1 MPCGQGSRTPHSATQ
16 GHRRLKENK
25 ATRAFPV
32 LEEEPSSGKTLGFL
46 YLFPFPLF
54 FFVLFLI
61 YSFTVYV
68 QAIQEVSVAEEWVN
82 DTQNKARVEVKLCV
96 EANRA
101 LGACEQKNKELTKNV
116 DIEHNARLSA
126 ETGLKNAKAQA
137 EDQLQQLH
145 IIEIGL
151 ATQRQLVL
159 KLKAELE
166 KAKEEARMARK
177 ASEAVEMASFERGVL
192 DTEVRFVEE
201 VAGVCKDYY
210 IKIWAEALN

>member
-16 GHRRLKENK
+16 GHRCLKENK
-25 ATRAFPV
+25 ATRAFPIP
-32 LEEEPSSGKTLGFL
+32 EEELSPGKTLGFL

-68 QAIQEVSVAEEWVN
+68 QAIQEVFVAKEWVN
-82 DTQNKARVEVKLCV
+82 DTHNKARVEAKLCV

-101 LGACEQKNKELTKNV
+101 LGTCEQKNKELTKNV
-116 DIEHNARLSA
+116 AIEHSARLSA
-126 ETGLKNAKAQA
+126 ETGLKNAEALA

-145 IIEIGL
+145 ITEIHL

-159 KLKAELE
+159 ELKAELE
-166 KAKEEARMARK
+166 
-177 ASEAVEMASFERGVL
+177 
-192 DTEVRFVEE
+192 
-201 VAGVCKDYY
+201 
-210 IKIWAEALN
+210 